1 MSRTFFFASALLPD
15 GWRRNVRVEASRGV
29 IDRVSVDAASDPQDR
44 HEALVVPGLPNVHSH
59 AFQRAMAGL
68 AERLGPQRADDFW
81 SWREVMYRFV
91 RGLEADDVEALAAY
105 AYADMLEAGFT
116 SVGEFHYL
124 HRTSKGTLYDDPA
137 ELSLRHLAAAE
148 TTGIGL
154 TLLPVFYESSNFG
167 GAPPAA
173 GQRRFITDLDT
184 LALIVERV
192 RKSIGDSTGRQV
204 GIAPHSL
211 RAVTFEHLAELL
223 RRHADAPIHI
233 HAAEQLREV
242 DDCLAFCGLRPVEW
256 LLRNAHVDSRWCIVH
271 ATHLTPEETVGLARS
286 EAVAGLCPLTEANLG
301 DGIFPSIPFRSAGG
315 RWGIGSDSHIQL
327 TAAGELR
334 QLEYSQRLHLR
345 TRNALATPERPS
357 TAGSLYEAAL
367 AGGAQALA
375 QRVGAIAPG
384 YRADFLVLD
393 DMHPDLAGRT
403 GDTILDTW
411 VFAGDRRL
419 IRAVIAGGHT
429 VVDGHRHRDRER
441 IDADYRR
448 VVVRLL
454 GASPHESRPSRG
466 KHRSDIDAPLS

>member
-1 MSRTFFFASALLPD
+1 MTRTFFFASALLPD
-15 GWRRNVRVEASRGV
+15 GWRRNVRVEVSNGV
-29 IDRVSVDAASDPQDR
+29 IDRVSVDAPADPRDR
-44 HEALVVPGLPNVHSH
+44 RETLVVPGLPNVHSH

-68 AERLGPQRADDFW
+68 AERLGPQGTDNFW
-81 SWREVMYRFV
+81 SWREVMYRFL
-91 RGLEADDVEALAAY
+91 GKLEADDMEAIAAY

-124 HRTSKGTLYDDPA
+124 HRTAKGALYDDPA
-137 ELSLRHLAAAE
+137 ELSLRHLSAAE
-148 TTGIGL
+148 TTGIGI

-167 GAPPAA
+167 GAAPTE

-184 LALIVERV
+184 FGRIVERV
-192 RKSIGDSTGRQV
+192 RKSVTDLPGRRV

-211 RAVTFEHLAELL
+211 RAVPFDHLTELL
-223 RRHADAPIHI
+223 SRHADGPIHI

-242 DDCLAFCGLRPVEW
+242 EDCLSFCGLRPIEW
-256 LLRNAHVDSRWCIVH
+256 LLRNVRLDSRWCVVH
-271 ATHLTPEETVGLARS
+271 ATHLTSEEIVGLAKS

-301 DGIFPSIPFRSAGG
+301 DGTFPAVPFRNAGG

-334 QLEYSQRLHLR
+334 QLEYSQRLHSR
-345 TRNALATPERPS
+345 SRNALATLDRPS

-367 AGGAQALA
+367 SGGARALA

-384 YRADFLVLD
+384 HRADFLVLD
-393 DMHPDLAGRT
+393 DAHPDLAGRI
-403 GDTILDTW
+403 GDTVMDTW
-411 VFAGDRRL
+411 VFAGDRQL
-419 IRAVIAGGHT
+419 IRAVIAGGHA
-429 VVDGHRHRDRER
+429 VVEGARHRDRQR

-454 GASPHESRPSRG
+454 GTG
-466 KHRSDIDAPLS
+466 Q